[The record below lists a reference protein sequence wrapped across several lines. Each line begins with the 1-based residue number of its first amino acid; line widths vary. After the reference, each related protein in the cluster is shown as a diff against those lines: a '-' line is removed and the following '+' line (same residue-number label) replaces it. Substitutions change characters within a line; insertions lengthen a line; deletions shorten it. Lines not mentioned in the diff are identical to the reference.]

1 MKLRLQ
7 AWLDRLPR
15 NRLQGWLRGT
25 ARAGRAAT
33 GADGAESETGGSDE
47 DGADDPAA
55 VRLRRPPGEL
65 IGLGLAM
72 CVALSFVTLL
82 VLLAAPAASGCGS
95 RQVAGPTAAAPA
107 APPEAASAPAPAV
120 AAAPAAA
127 PPDATTTAA
136 PAVAPPA
143 PPPSS
148 LVGDYECRFTRG
160 NRELAPVPC
169 AIRAG
174 DGGAL
179 RIEQAGGAVRLS
191 GNVTEDEAGFRL
203 DGEVTCTSGPCPG
216 PGGRNLLFFNQ
227 GPGAYSAV
235 LLLRGGRFLNID
247 IVRRD

>member
-1 MKLRLQ
+1 MKRRLQ

-15 NRLQGWLRGT
+15 NRLQGWLRGS

-33 GADGAESETGGSDE
+33 GAE
-47 DGADDPAA
+47 GADGTASDDNADVAEDAAA
-55 VRLRRPPGEL
+55 VRLRRRPGEL

-82 VLLAAPAASGCGS
+82 VLLVAPVTSGCGS

-107 APPEAASAPAPAV
+107 APPEAAPAPASAV
-120 AAAPAAA
+120 AAPAAA

-174 DGGAL
+174 DGGTL

-203 DGEVTCTSGPCPG
+203 DGEVTCTAGPCPG
-216 PGGRNLLFFNQ
+216 PGGRNVLFFNQ

-235 LLLRGGRFLNID
+235 LLIKGGRFLNID

>member
-1 MKLRLQ
+1 MKRRLQ

-15 NRLQGWLRGT
+15 DRLHGWLRGSG
-25 ARAGRAAT
+25 RAGRPAT
-33 GADGAESETGGSDE
+33 GEDGSEASGSD
-47 DGADDPAA
+47 ADDAEDPAA
-55 VRLRRPPGEL
+55 VRLRRPPEAL

-82 VLLAAPAASGCGS
+82 VLLAAPATSGCGS
-95 RQVAGPTAAAPA
+95 RQVSGTTAAAPTA
-107 APPEAASAPAPAV
+107 APPEAEPGAASAPPAAPPDAPGV
-120 AAAPAAA
+120 PAPAAA
-127 PPDATTTAA
+127 PA
-136 PAVAPPA
+136 A

-174 DGGAL
+174 DGGVL
-179 RIEQAGGAVRLS
+179 RMEQAGGAVRLS
-191 GNVTEDEAGFRL
+191 GNITEDEAGFRL

-216 PGGRNLLFFNQ
+216 PGGRDLLFFNQ

-235 LLLRGGRFLNID
+235 LLIKGGRFLNID
-247 IVRRD
+247 IVRKE

>member
-1 MKLRLQ
+1 MKRRVQ

-15 NRLQGWLRGT
+15 IRLQGWLRGS

-33 GADGAESETGGSDE
+33 GAEGAESESGGSDE
-47 DGADDPAA
+47 DGAEDPAA
-55 VRLRRPPGEL
+55 VRLRRRPGEL

-72 CVALSFVTLL
+72 CVALSFITLL
-82 VLLAAPAASGCGS
+82 VLLVAPVTSGCGS
-95 RQVAGPTAAAPA
+95 RQVAGPSAAAPPAAAPA
-107 APPEAASAPAPAV
+107 SAV
-120 AAAPAAA
+120 AAAPTAA
-127 PPDATTTAA
+127 PPDATTSAA

-143 PPPSS
+143 PPASS
-148 LVGDYECRFTRG
+148 LAGDYECRFTRG

-191 GNVTEDEAGFRL
+191 GNVTEDQAGFRV
-203 DGEVTCTSGPCPG
+203 DGEVTCASGACPG
-216 PGGRNLLFFNQ
+216 PGARNVLFFNQ

-235 LLLRGGRFLNID
+235 LLIKGGRFLNID